1 MSHPKKIVESN
12 SQSVSRRDPGFGARV
27 RRLRTQQGLT
37 LQEVSDRSGLAASTV
52 SKVEQGKLSP
62 TYENLLRLAEGLRA
76 DLGALFGDAPT
87 MPALA
92 GRRSVTRAGQG
103 ARLETAQYNYELL
116 AAELSHKKLVP
127 LRTILR
133 ARSLTEFPDYVR
145 HDGEEFLYVL
155 SGTVELLT
163 EGYAPLRLAPGDS
176 CYFDSVMG
184 HACLSVGETEA
195 TILWVCSHVTL
206 ALPD

>member
-12 SQSVSRRDPGFGARV
+12 SGVARRDPGFGARI
-27 RRLRTQQGLT
+27 RRLRLALGLT
-37 LQEVSDRSGLAASTV
+37 LQEVSDRSGLAASTL

-62 TYENLLRLAEGLRA
+62 TYENILRLAEGLRT
-76 DLGALFGDAPT
+76 DLSALFSDAAVSRP
-87 MPALA
+87 LA

-103 ARLETAQYNYELL
+103 ARLNTAQYGYELL
-116 AAELSHKKLVP
+116 AADLANKKLVP
-127 LRTILR
+127 LRTTLR
-133 ARSLTEFPDYVR
+133 ARSLTEFPDYIR

-184 HACLSVGETEA
+184 HACLSVGETDA
-195 TILWVCSHVTL
+195 TILWVCSQVTL
-206 ALPD
+206 DLSG